1 MAEAMRIPSIGFS
14 AEFRCVAGC
23 AGGYP
28 LDEVLYR
35 CPRCSGLLEVVHD
48 VAALRARSAREW
60 QELFAA
66 RWRSTDEP
74 WGSGVWGKHEWVAPG
89 LLQRHIVTMFEGA
102 TPMTRMPRLAAA
114 LGLGLADVRIKH
126 CGTSHTGSFKDLG
139 MTVLVSM
146 VAQMVAAGRPIRA
159 VACASTGDTS
169 AALAAY
175 AAAAGLRAVVILPR
189 GKIST
194 AQLVQP
200 LAAGAL
206 VLAIDTD
213 FDGCMRLVQDL
224 AEREGVYL
232 ANSMNSLRVEGQKTV
247 AIELVQQLGWEVP
260 DWVVIPGGNLGNVSA
275 LGAGFEMLLA
285 LGLIDRRPRICVAQ
299 AANASPLHASY
310 RAGWADLVPVK
321 AQTTLASAIQI
332 GNPVSFV
339 KAVRALR
346 AFDGVVE
353 AASEAELA
361 DASARADRD
370 GLFTCPHTGVALA
383 ALAKLAARGEVTRDH
398 RVVVISTASGLKF
411 ADFKVGYHEATLPGV
426 PAPAHRNTPV
436 ALPENYEAVREA
448 LVRGLGT

>member
-1 MAEAMRIPSIGFS
+1 MGFS
-14 AEFRCVAGC
+14 AEFRCMAGC
-23 AGGYP
+23 TGGYP
-28 LDEVLYR
+28 LDQVIYR
-35 CPRCSGLLEVVHD
+35 CPRCGGLLEVVHD
-48 VAALRARSAREW
+48 LAALRARTATEW
-60 QELFAA
+60 KELFAT

-74 WGSGVWGKHEWVAPG
+74 WGSGVWGKREWVAPE
-89 LLQRHIVTMFEGA
+89 LEVRHIVSMPEGV
-102 TPMTRMPRLAAA
+102 TPLVRVPKFAAA
-114 LGLGLADVRIKH
+114 LGLGDVRVKQ

-139 MTVLVSM
+139 MTVLISM
-146 VAQMVAAGRPIRA
+146 VKQMIASGRAIRA

-175 AAAAGLRAVVILPR
+175 AAAAALRAVVILPR

-213 FDGCMRLVQDL
+213 FDGCMHLVQEL
-224 AEREGVYL
+224 ADREGVYL

-275 LGAGFEMLLA
+275 LGAGFELLLA
-285 LGLIDRRPRICVAQ
+285 LGLADKRPRICVAQ
-299 AANASPLHASY
+299 AAHASPLYASY

-321 AQTTLASAIQI
+321 ARPTLASAIQI
-332 GNPVSFV
+332 GNPVSFG

-346 AFDGVVE
+346 AFGGVVE
-353 AASEAELA
+353 IASEAELA

-383 ALAKLAARGEVTRDH
+383 ALIKLAARGAITRDQ

-411 ADFKVGYHEATLPGV
+411 AEFKVGYHDAGLPGV
-426 PAPAHRNTPV
+426 ASPRHRNVPV
-436 ALPENYEAVREA
+436 DLPEQYDAVREA
-448 LVRGLGT
+448 LLRGLDG

>member
-1 MAEAMRIPSIGFS
+1 MGFS
-14 AEFRCVAGC
+14 AEFRCIAGC
-23 AGGYP
+23 AGGHP
-28 LDEVLYR
+28 LDQVIYR
-35 CPRCSGLLEVVHD
+35 CPRCGDLLEVVHD
-48 VAALRARSAREW
+48 LEALRAHSAAAW
-60 QELFAA
+60 KDLFAR
-66 RWRSTDEP
+66 RWRSIEEP
-74 WGSGVWGKHEWVAPG
+74 WGSGVWGKHEWVAPQ
-89 LLQRHIVTMFEGA
+89 LDPANIVSMGEGT
-102 TPMTRMPRLAAA
+102 TPLTRAPRFAAA
-114 LGLGLADVRIKH
+114 LGLDDVRIKQ

-146 VAQMVAAGRPIRA
+146 VKQMVAAGRAIRA

-175 AAAAGLRAVVILPR
+175 AAAAGMRAVVILPR

-206 VLAIDTD
+206 VLAIDAD
-213 FDGCMRLVQDL
+213 FDGCMRLVQEL
-224 AEREGVYL
+224 ANREGVYL

-275 LGAGFEMLLA
+275 LGAGFELLLA
-285 LGLIDRRPRICVAQ
+285 LGLVDRRPRICVAQ
-299 AANASPLHASY
+299 AEHAGPLYASY

-321 AQTTLASAIQI
+321 ARATLASAIQI
-332 GNPVSFV
+332 GNPVSFK

-346 AFDGVVE
+346 AFDGIVE
-353 AASEAELA
+353 IASEAELA
-361 DASARADRD
+361 DASAHADRD

-383 ALAKLAARGEVTRDH
+383 ALTKLAARGAVARDH

-411 ADFKVGYHEATLPGV
+411 ADFKVGYHEARLAAV
-426 PAPAHRNTPV
+426 PEPRHRNTPV
-436 ALPENYEAVREA
+436 ELPEQYAAVREA
-448 LVRGLGT
+448 LVRGLDR

>member
-1 MAEAMRIPSIGFS
+1 MGFS
-14 AEFRCVAGC
+14 AEFRCIAGC
-23 AGGYP
+23 DGGYP
-28 LDEVLYR
+28 LDQVIYR
-35 CPRCSGLLEVVHD
+35 CPRCGDLLEVVHD
-48 VAALRARSAREW
+48 LEALRGRSAAAW
-60 QELFAA
+60 KELFAQ
-66 RWRSTDEP
+66 RWRSIEEP
-74 WGSGVWGKHEWVAPG
+74 WGSGVWGKHEWIAPG
-89 LLQRHIVTMFEGA
+89 LDPRHIVSMGEGT
-102 TPMTRMPRLAAA
+102 TPLTRVPRFAAA
-114 LGLGLADVRIKH
+114 LGLGDVRVKQ

-139 MTVLVSM
+139 MTVLVS
-146 VAQMVAAGRPIRA
+146 VVNSLIASGRPIRA

-175 AAAAGLRAVVILPR
+175 AAAAGIRAVVILPR

-206 VLAIDTD
+206 VLAIDSD

-224 AEREGVYL
+224 ANREGVYL

-275 LGAGFEMLLA
+275 LGAGFELMLA
-285 LGLIDRRPRICVAQ
+285 LGLIDKRPRICVAQ
-299 AANASPLHASY
+299 AAHASPLYTSY

-332 GNPVSFV
+332 GNPVSFK
-339 KAVRALR
+339 KAVRALK
-346 AFDGVVE
+346 ASDGVVE
-353 AASEAELA
+353 IATEAELA
-361 DASARADRD
+361 DASALADRD

-383 ALAKLAARGEVTRDH
+383 ALAKLAARGTVTRDQ

-426 PAPAHRNTPV
+426 AAPRHRNVPV
-436 ALPENYEAVREA
+436 ELPEHYDTVRDA
-448 LVRGLGT
+448 LLRGLDGGS